1 MGPVIS
7 IRRTFMTAMHS
18 FKSIATTTVER
29 LFHLNT
35 LEFDLVEQGSGSH
48 VKGVVGRGCR
58 GYILVY
64 IEECVL

>member
-7 IRRTFMTAMHS
+7 IRRTSMTAIHS

-48 VKGVVGRGCR
+48 VRGIVGRECR
-58 GYILVY
+58 GYPFVCI
-64 IEECVL
+64 